1 MKMRLMGFPFAV
13 AWRASVKQLS
23 LGCSMRELG
32 CGFPCSQVR
41 IHGCLVCEGCPF
53 VLVAAPHPNP
63 LPVKTGRGDVP
74 YETRERDGEV
84 AAYPLRPASGEKVAA
99 AG

>member
-1 MKMRLMGFPFAV
+1 MKMQLMGFPFAAV
-13 AWRASVKQLS
+13 GRAVKQL
-23 LGCSMRELG
+23 LAGCSMRELG
-32 CGFPCSQVR
+32 CGFLRSGTVR

-84 AAYPLRPASGEKVAA
+84 AAYPLRPVYGEKVPA

>member
-1 MKMRLMGFPFAV
+1 MKMRLMGFPFAAV
-13 AWRASVKQLS
+13 AAVNQLS
-23 LGCSMRELG
+23 VVCSMRELG
-32 CGFPCSQVR
+32 CGFPRSVITVITAISFVR
-41 IHGCLVCEGCPF
+41 MP
-53 VLVAAPHPNP
+53 APHPNP

-74 YETRERDGEV
+74 CGRLARYGEV

>member
-1 MKMRLMGFPFAV
+1 
-13 AWRASVKQLS
+13 
-23 LGCSMRELG
+23 MRELG
-32 CGFPCSQVR
+32 CGFLRSGTVR

-84 AAYPLRPASGEKVAA
+84 AAYPLRPVYGGPKDGSRPVARPWQWRQPDE
-99 AG
+99 GLVSPIS